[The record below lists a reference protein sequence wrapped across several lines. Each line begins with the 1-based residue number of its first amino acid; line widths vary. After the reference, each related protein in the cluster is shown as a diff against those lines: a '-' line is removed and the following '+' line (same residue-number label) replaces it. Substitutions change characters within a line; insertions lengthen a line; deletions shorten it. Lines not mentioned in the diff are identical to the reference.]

1 MTLQPQTKLT
11 IPSIDRTIPT
21 QIETATFGLG

>member
-1 MTLQPQTKLT
+1 MSLQQQTELA
-11 IPSIDRTIPT
+11 IPPIDQIAPA